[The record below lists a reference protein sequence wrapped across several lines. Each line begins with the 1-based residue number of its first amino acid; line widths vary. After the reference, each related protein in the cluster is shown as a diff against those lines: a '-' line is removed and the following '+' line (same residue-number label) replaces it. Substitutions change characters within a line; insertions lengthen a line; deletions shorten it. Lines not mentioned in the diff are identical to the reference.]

1 MDIVE
6 DAAREDSSRKARP
19 RSFFTRKIEG
29 KLREK
34 GLEMPQQIL
43 SFMDRPFDTFSE
55 EDKLFYEEK
64 VKTLF
69 DQFSELLLEVFDQI
83 GRPEEGWEESTKLMP
98 DCPAKVVAMLALY
111 RFRRQAGVPDDPLNV
126 LDQPPDVP
134 PPPRSQPAPGPQAA
148 RKVIKPTTGPQPK
161 SKWWEKKIF

>member
-1 MDIVE
+1 MVE
-6 DAAREDSSRKARP
+6 DAAREEGARKIRP

-29 KLREK
+29 KLKEK

-43 SFMDRPFDTFSE
+43 FLLDQPFETFGE
-55 EDKLFYEEK
+55 EEKRFYEEK
-64 VKTLF
+64 VKPLF

-111 RFRRQAGVPDDPLNV
+111 RFRRQAGEQDDPFKV
-126 LDQPPDVP
+126 LDQPPQVP
-134 PPPRSQPAPGPQAA
+134 PPPAGQARTPTQPAARRTVKPAA
-148 RKVIKPTTGPQPK
+148 EKPKP
-161 SKWWEKKIF
+161 KWWEKKIF